1 MEISCVKEVAVMG
14 KKDAITLKFTNYYV
28 TGVAD
33 LSLWGGGNAAIVME
47 PFTVENPNKST
58 LLKNLNDSGFGV
70 ESINGA
76 VCDIYKNYE
85 GHNVF
90 LKGEIIVGK
99 VSEYT
104 KKTYKEWR

>member
-1 MEISCVKEVAVMG
+1 MVKDDSI
-14 KKDAITLKFTNYYV
+14 KLKFTNYYV

-33 LSLWGGGNAAIVME
+33 LTLWGGGNAAIVME
-47 PFTVENPNKST
+47 PFMVDILHKSV
-58 LLKNLNDSGFGV
+58 LLENLNDSGFGV

-85 GHNVF
+85 GYNVF
-90 LKGEIIVGK
+90 FKERIVVGK

-104 KKTYKEWR
+104 KKTYEEWR